1 MNLVRRLFT
10 TEERKISNVKGVM
23 GKRKLDPDVMQQIK
37 GATFQLFPCDTME
50 NEGHVWTYCCK
61 TINEYCCRLNR
72 VMLHRLTATSTRLA
86 NKLHTH
92 SPTASYYITM
102 IDIQKHHIPMYN
114 KK

>member
-1 MNLVRRLFT
+1 MSVFCWVISFWLPDCRGKDAERSRSNFAVNLVRRLFT

-61 TINEYCCRLNR
+61 AIDECCHRLNR
-72 VMLHRLTATSTRLA
+72 VKEKENMHPVTTSV
-86 NKLHTH
+86 
-92 SPTASYYITM
+92 
-102 IDIQKHHIPMYN
+102 
-114 KK
+114 